1 MNRALRAE
9 APSSRSRRPEK
20 NPVGP
25 GRKACYSPPRG
36 KRGHPAAGVQP
47 RALRRT
53 PGRFAPI
60 RPVRAG
66 RRGGQPAHFRIARS
80 SDRRPVRRLE
90 GRLKRY
96 AIRDWP
102 EGERPRERL
111 AVEGPRRLTTAEL
124 LAIVLQTGGR
134 GQSAVDLARS
144 LLREWKGLAG
154 LEAADPA
161 DLMTMPGLGPA
172 KVAQVKAA
180 LELGR
185 RLLAEVERESRP
197 RITSSRDVLEL
208 AAPRLR
214 GLQHEQCEVILLN
227 GGNEVVALETLSEG
241 SVTESPVY
249 PRDIL
254 QRANRHHA
262 AAIILVHNH
271 PSGNSQPSGSDR
283 ALTEELVLAGD
294 LLRIPLVDH
303 IIIGRQDHYSFAD
316 HGLIE
321 EYQRQ
326 RRHAHSPAG

>member
-1 MNRALRAE
+1 MAPGHSDNQEPGSAARHRA
-9 APSSRSRRPEK
+9 PDRP
-20 NPVGP
+20 
-25 GRKACYSPPRG
+25 
-36 KRGHPAAGVQP
+36 PARWP
-47 RALRRT
+47 
-53 PGRFAPI
+53 
-60 RPVRAG
+60 
-66 RRGGQPAHFRIARS
+66 
-80 SDRRPVRRLE
+80 DRRDVR
-90 GRLKRY
+90 GWPLKRY
-96 AIRDWP
+96 PIRDWP

-111 AVEGPRRLTTAEL
+111 VAEGPRRLTTSEL
-124 LAIVLQTGGR
+124 LAIILQTGGR
-134 GQSAVDLARS
+134 GQSAVDLART
-144 LLREWKGLAG
+144 LLREWEGLAG

-161 DLMTMPGLGPA
+161 DLKTMPGLGPA

-185 RLLAEVERESRP
+185 RLLAEVERVTRP

-214 GLQHEQCEVILLN
+214 GLQHEQCEVVLLN

-262 AAIILVHNH
+262 AAIILIHNH

-316 HGLIE
+316 HGLIA

-326 RRHAHSPAG
+326 RRAPRPTAT